1 MSNEDFDRFIST
13 LPPYM
18 RGNNARRVIRN
29 MANGGARLRMFMRRN
44 GTGIGPMHH
53 LANIADMLG
62 AQTRTLKSR
71 TSLHL
76 LAR

>member
-1 MSNEDFDRFIST
+1 MNNDDFDRFIST

-44 GTGIGPMHH
+44 GTGIGPMHQ
-53 LANIADMLG
+53 LANIADMFG
-62 AQTRTLKSR
+62 AQTRTLETR
-71 TSLHL
+71 TALYL